1 MWDGWFLVLLLAAEV
16 LGTVGGFGS
25 SMLVMPLMTFF
36 LPFDQALGLTAL
48 FHVFSNAS
56 KIILFRKGLS
66 KKLLLSMGVPAV
78 IGVLIGA
85 RLTAFIPS
93 EHMMLVLSAVL
104 IVLSV
109 VFLFAP
115 DHRVEATTLNASMGG
130 AASGFVAGLV
140 GTGGA
145 IRGLTLAAFDLP
157 KEVFI
162 STSAWID
169 MGVDLSR
176 TVVYAQQGFIA
187 QSTWTYLPWLAAI
200 SLLGSWAGRWLLG
213 RVPQER
219 FRKLVLVLVIAV
231 AVFSAVRAVM
241 EIVAK

>member
-1 MWDGWFLVLLLAAEV
+1 MWDGWFLVLLLVAEV

-48 FHVFSNAS
+48 FHVFSNAA

-104 IVLSV
+104 IILSV

-115 DHRVEATTLNASMGG
+115 DQRVEATTLNASMGG

-200 SLLGSWAGRWLLG
+200 SLLGSWAGRWLLA

-231 AVFSAVRAVM
+231 AVFSALRAAM
-241 EIVAK
+241 EIVH

>member
-1 MWDGWFLVLLLAAEV
+1 MWDGWFLVLLLVAEV

-48 FHVFSNAS
+48 FHVFSNAA

-104 IVLSV
+104 IILSV

-115 DHRVEATTLNASMGG
+115 DQRVEATTLNASMGG

-200 SLLGSWAGRWLLG
+200 SLLGSWAGRWLLA

-231 AVFSAVRAVM
+231 AVFSALRAAM
-241 EIVAK
+241 EIVR

>member
-1 MWDGWFLVLLLAAEV
+1 MWDGWFLVLLLVAEV

-48 FHVFSNAS
+48 FHVFSNAA

-104 IVLSV
+104 IILSV

-115 DHRVEATTLNASMGG
+115 DQRVEATTLNASMGG

-176 TVVYAQQGFIA
+176 TVVYAQQGCIA

-200 SLLGSWAGRWLLG
+200 SLLGSWAGRWLLA

-231 AVFSAVRAVM
+231 AVFSALRAAM
-241 EIVAK
+241 EIVR

>member
-1 MWDGWFLVLLLAAEV
+1 MWDGWFLVLLLVAEV

-48 FHVFSNAS
+48 FHVFSNAA

-104 IVLSV
+104 IILSV

-115 DHRVEATTLNASMGG
+115 DQRVEATTLNASMGG

-200 SLLGSWAGRWLLG
+200 SLLGSWAGRWLLA

-231 AVFSAVRAVM
+231 AVFSAVRAAM
-241 EIVAK
+241 EIVH